1 MEILHKLKKH
11 SDGQQA
17 ASCQIVSPPFSCGV
31 AWLVNLLLE
40 LDIKTT
46 NVGFGQ
52 NHWFSENEFTVIEAE
67 PLKHLKWHLPI
78 LHRQEKFVF
87 QKDIEVFW
95 EHRLDFVNQGYRK
108 SVLFIRDPR
117 DAIYSLY
124 SRNYREHYPFEVY
137 LKRQDEWPD
146 HFPGLFQ
153 LPPFETF
160 TYFVFFWMTI
170 GNFMPV
176 KIVNF
181 KDTKATPPKTA
192 KEILDFLEIDR
203 TDQEIDEAVRNS
215 SFENAKRAMN
225 EMQKE
230 TKNSFLTARKGKIDE
245 WKETYSEELLAGITD
260 AGRVSFGLFDGDEA
274 SLLHL
279 MDTYIHADSRSI
291 IADKLPE
298 ELNEIVVKILDRFE
312 SGIDITHEE
321 VHALYRIENMNK
333 NTAFRIAMIL
343 EAVYYVENIFDDVSS
358 DKAKAVLNTFITMN
372 LLFEQDDSIQQA
384 AVSCLRRWGIPLKQ
398 FFDKAQTC

>member
-31 AWLVNLLLE
+31 AWLVNVLLE

-52 NHWFSENEFTVIEAE
+52 NHWSLEHDFTPIGSEA
-67 PLKHLKWHLPI
+67 LKHLKWHLPI

-87 QKDIEVFW
+87 KADREVFW
-95 EHRLDFVNQGYRK
+95 EHRLDFVNQGDRK
-108 SVLFIRDPR
+108 TILFIRDPR
-117 DAIYSLY
+117 DAIYSMY
-124 SRNYREHYPFEVY
+124 YRNYREHYPFEVY
-137 LKRQDEWPD
+137 LKRQDVWPD
-146 HFPGLFQ
+146 HFPGLFE

-160 TYFVFFWMTI
+160 TFFVFFWMTM
-170 GNFMPV
+170 GRFMPV

-181 KDTKATPPKTA
+181 KDTKVIPLKTA
-192 KEILDFLEIDR
+192 QEILDYLEIDR
-203 TDQEIDEAVRNS
+203 TNQEVEEAVTNS
-215 SFENAKRAMN
+215 SFENAKRAMD

-245 WKETYSEELLAGITD
+245 WKQTYTDELLSGITD
-260 AGRVSFGLFDGDEA
+260 AGRVSFGLLDGDEA

-372 LLFEQDDSIQQA
+372 LLFEHDDSIQQA